1 MQEILVYGFLIFFI
15 CSFIGYFMEVFW
27 VFLGT
32 HKWVNR
38 GFLCGPIIPIYGWGA
53 VLILFCLL
61 RYYDDPVVV
70 FVFGI
75 IITSALEY
83 FASFLLEKIFHNKW
97 WDYSSIRFNLNGR
110 ICLRNSIAFGV
121 LALVVIYFVTPLL
134 GLLFSLAS
142 FKFWSILALILFIFV
157 ALDTV
162 YSIIIA
168 YNLRN
173 RIIIVEELKN
183 EKLAKI
189 PVLFDKKLKELTAN
203 FKAFPNRLLKAF
215 PDLEKTY
222 HTSFEKM
229 KSYREQEKQRR
240 KELRLNA
247 KEHLKSLK
255 NNSKNER

>member
-61 RYYDDPVVV
+61 RYYD
-70 FVFGI
+70 
-75 IITSALEY
+75 
-83 FASFLLEKIFHNKW
+83 
-97 WDYSSIRFNLNGR
+97 SSIRFNLNGR

-229 KSYREQEKQRR
+229 KSYREQEKKRR